1 MVVTPCGFKSRPGH
15 HKITRNSDFYFREK
29 LYNRPMKNETNE
41 AKKSKEK
48 TEGIDDFKNDIDQ
61 MRSKTKDQRLLAALI
76 VLVVLVF
83 LSLGVGFYQI
93 FIKPVP
99 IEETKTSEEK
109 IESKPEIPAQETPAP
124 QQEQPQ
130 PQAPAPVPA
139 PQPTTNEPTAYTVQS
154 GDTWSTIANANGM
167 TSKQL
172 MDYNGA
178 TNEDLQIGQKIK
190 IPKS

>member
-1 MVVTPCGFKSRPGH
+1 
-15 HKITRNSDFYFREK
+15 
-29 LYNRPMKNETNE
+29 MKNETNE

>member
-1 MVVTPCGFKSRPGH
+1 
-15 HKITRNSDFYFREK
+15 
-29 LYNRPMKNETNE
+29 MKNETNE

-124 QQEQPQ
+124 SRALHLFRGGRSYRP
-130 PQAPAPVPA
+130 PRHPASSFCAGRPR
-139 PQPTTNEPTAYTVQS
+139 
-154 GDTWSTIANANGM
+154 
-167 TSKQL
+167 
-172 MDYNGA
+172 
-178 TNEDLQIGQKIK
+178 
-190 IPKS
+190 